1 MNFLSIFSII
11 KKTYYFLS
19 YIESNFVRE
28 MKGTGQAE
36 KRKGPAGEGRCRR
49 RPTENEFNSLYIQV

>member
-11 KKTYYFLS
+11 KKKTFYFLS

-36 KRKGPAGEGRCRR
+36 KRKGASRRGKVQKETGRK
-49 RPTENEFNSLYIQV
+49 

>member
-11 KKTYYFLS
+11 KKYYFLS
-19 YIESNFVRE
+19 YIECNFVRE

-36 KRKGPAGEGRCRR
+36 KRKGASRR
-49 RPTENEFNSLYIQV
+49 GKVQQETDRK